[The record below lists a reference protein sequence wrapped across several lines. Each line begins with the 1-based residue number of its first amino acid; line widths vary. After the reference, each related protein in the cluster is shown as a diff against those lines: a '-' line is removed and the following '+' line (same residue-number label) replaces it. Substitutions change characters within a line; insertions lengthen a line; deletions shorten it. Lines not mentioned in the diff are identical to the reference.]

1 MLVRIWNVLL
11 AIFLLIAAAL
21 VIAFAG
27 VRLVGLA
34 PYAVL
39 SGSMEP
45 EYPVG
50 SLIYVKDVSPSSV
63 EVGQAITFRQGSG
76 TLVTHQVYEIDS
88 EQQLFYTQGIAN
100 VDSSGEVMHDAAP
113 TPWSS
118 LVGEPVACVPYLGY
132 VNDWITHAP
141 GIYVIV
147 AFVAVVMA
155 VSVALELRRMTLEK
169 RHAEELEQQDEES
182 QQHMGAYGCHPVP
195 NMPYYAAGYAQGA
208 GYPSGYVS
216 AGEAGFPPN
225 YGAAYGAG
233 GYGANGYAP
242 GYGAGVPGYGAPRN
256 SGHVASRDEMP
267 YRANAAG
274 HYVPASYGAGLAA
287 VYDADPAYGREAEP
301 ACGYEAGFAPGSNTG
316 SFPGYEGEHSF
327 GASNGHGR
335 AVGPHQTLYGA
346 APNAASAHHEYPRQN
361 RGFASMNP
369 PQVGSSGR
377 RGSHARPQ
385 GGTRDTGR
393 R

>member
-11 AIFLLIAAAL
+11 TIFLIIAAAL

-182 QQHMGAYGCHPVP
+182 QQHMGACGCHPVP

-208 GYPSGYVS
+208 GYPGGYVS
-216 AGEAGFPPN
+216 A
-225 YGAAYGAG
+225 
-233 GYGANGYAP
+233 
-242 GYGAGVPGYGAPRN
+242 
-256 SGHVASRDEMP
+256 D
-267 YRANAAG
+267 
-274 HYVPASYGAGLAA
+274 
-287 VYDADPAYGREAEP
+287 
-301 ACGYEAGFAPGSNTG
+301 EAGFAPGSNTG

-335 AVGPHQTLYGA
+335 AVGPHQTPYGA
-346 APNAASAHHEYPRQN
+346 APNAASAYHEYPRQN
-361 RGFASMNP
+361 HGFASMNP
-369 PQVGSSGR
+369 PQVGPSGR
-377 RGSHARPQ
+377 RGAHARPQ
-385 GGTRDTGR
+385 GGARSAKR